1 MRRSMYRRLFT
12 ISLVLLLLSI
22 TIAPFSCGGG
32 GGERSSEKV
41 RLTVIFSSDLLGLIR
56 SCGCAVADNGGL
68 GRRATYIENARER
81 YPNLIVLDAGDAMS
95 LDLSYSQQEADLTW
109 DALALMGLDAFT
121 PGEIDFIYGLPYLK
135 RAVQKTGL
143 EMLAANIVDAGTGEP
158 VFGSLYKIVEIEGGI
173 RIGITGV
180 LDDAIR
186 FPGYIDDTPFRVEPV
201 RETLAG
207 MLPELKEKA
216 DFLILLSHLGRDR
229 SIELAEAFPD
239 FDLVIVGH
247 GRPLIKQLVQKGK
260 TLVAGTGM
268 GQYLGRIELTLDG
281 SGNYL
286 TGTYSLVTLE
296 AKIEV
301 HQGVKDLF
309 DYYDLELTEKEKN
322 KQKH

>member
-1 MRRSMYRRLFT
+1 MLRSRYYPLFT
-12 ISLVLLLLSI
+12 VSLVLLFLSMMI
-22 TIAPFSCGGG
+22 VAFSCGGD
-32 GGERSSEKV
+32 RDKKSSEKV
-41 RLTVIFSSDLLGLIR
+41 ELTVIFSSDLLGLIR

-68 GRRATYIENARER
+68 GRRATYIENAKDK

-109 DALALMGLDAFT
+109 DAFALMGLDAFT

-135 RAVQKTGL
+135 RVVEKTGL
-143 EMLAANIVDAGTGEP
+143 EMLAANIVDVETGEP
-158 VFGSLYKIVEIEGGI
+158 VFGSRYRIVEIEEGI

-180 LDDAIR
+180 LDDSIR
-186 FPGYIDDTPFRVEPV
+186 FPGYIDQTPFRVEPV
-201 RETLAG
+201 RETLDR

-216 DFLILLSHLGRDR
+216 DFLILLSHLGRER
-229 SIELAEAFPD
+229 SIELAEAVPD

-247 GRPLIKQLVQKGK
+247 GRPLIKQLIQKGK

-281 SGNYL
+281 SGNYIN
-286 TGTYSLVTLE
+286 GTYSLITLE